1 LLEPHTKTMRALVA
15 SDDNAVATQLR
26 EGLKHFGHD
35 CPASLVVALQA
46 APSTLS
52 QLVGGGIA
60 AAVPELLF
68 VVISADVERSIGT
81 LRTLRS
87 QSLGQIFA
95 VGPATDPKLVL
106 RIMREGADEFLDSS
120 DLDGELSQAM
130 ARLKSSQAGK
140 HSQSRLISLLPA
152 SGGCGCSTL
161 AASLAT
167 ALVKST
173 GNCILL
179 DLNAEFGDLA
189 SLLDLK
195 GSHNIADLCQS
206 LGRLDRALFEG
217 ALVTHSSGV
226 KLLTAPL
233 ALSDAHYV
241 TPDGILRILEL
252 SAEAAPIVVA
262 DLPHTM
268 GAQSYEVLQ
277 RADVILL
284 VLRLDF
290 TSLRHARRLM
300 DYLRDAGLS
309 SDRIRVVVNRHRQ
322 AGEVPVGDAEN
333 ALGTKIGHLLLDDPK
348 GVNRANNNGTP
359 IVLDAPTSKLA
370 VQITAL
376 AASLQAGSNPAA
388 SPSEPSVVPGRW
400 FAWRGS

>member
-1 LLEPHTKTMRALVA
+1 MRALVA
-15 SDDNAVATQLR
+15 SDDSAVATQLR
-26 EGLKHFGHD
+26 EGLKQMGHD
-35 CPASLVVALQA
+35 CPASLVVSLQA

-52 QLVGGGIA
+52 QLVGGGNA

-68 VVISADVERSIGT
+68 VVVSADVERSIGT
-81 LRTLRS
+81 LRALRS
-87 QSLGQIFA
+87 QSLGQVFA
-95 VGPATDPKLVL
+95 IGPATDPKLVL
-106 RIMREGADEFLDSS
+106 RIMREGADEFLDQQ
-120 DLDGELSQAM
+120 DLEGELSQAM
-130 ARLKSSQAGK
+130 SRLKNAMAGK

-152 SGGCGCSTL
+152 GGGCGCSTL

-189 SLLDLK
+189 SLMDLK
-195 GSHNIADLCQS
+195 AAHSIAELCKGLS
-206 LGRLDRALFEG
+206 RLDRALFEG

-241 TPDGILRILEL
+241 TPDGILRVLEL
-252 SAEAAPIVVA
+252 AAEAAPMVIA

-268 GAQSYEVLQ
+268 GAEVYEVLQ

-322 AGEVPVGDAEN
+322 PGEVPVGDAEN
-333 ALGTKIGHLLLDDPK
+333 ALGTKIGHLLMDDPK
-348 GVNRANNNGTP
+348 GVNRANNNGVP
-359 IVLDAPTSKLA
+359 IVLDAPSSKLA
-370 VQITAL
+370 GQITAL
-376 AASLQAGSNPAA
+376 ATSLQTSADPAA